1 MSSLE
6 SLHNLFSPS
15 SLLMSGLNS
24 QLQTKAMK
32 KMDLDADGGVSQTE
46 FQAVLQKAAG
56 KLGVELGDD
65 ETAGMFSGLDADAD
79 GALNAREVGGLVNG
93 LLSSLGNAQSFMQ
106 SRDAGYSPD
115 NFAAR
120 DADGDGMLSLPEFM
134 GASAVAPTARMT
146 VTTRVIE
153 TQLTPS
159 LIGTTAAG
167 LPAGLGTGALSLAEA
182 SVPNPLAQT
191 AAPTGPVGQSASSDS
206 NSTSIDTLMASLDTN
221 QDGQISSQELTALV
235 SQIETVVKRYNDSAL
250 AQGTSDLQA
259 KA

>member
-106 SRDAGYSPD
+106 SRDA
-115 NFAAR
+115 
-120 DADGDGMLSLPEFM
+120 DGDGMLSLPEFM

-191 AAPTGPVGQSASSDS
+191 AAPTGSVGQSASSDS